1 METSHIKC
9 LIVRVECD
17 NFILISYMAYYYG
30 QETVF
35 FNGFLLGARSSLA
48 LNYELLIWLTNKNT
62 IMETSHIYKV
72 ITFHSY

>member
-17 NFILISYMAYYYG
+17 NFILISYTAYYG

-35 FNGFLLGARSSLA
+35 FNGILLGSRSSLA